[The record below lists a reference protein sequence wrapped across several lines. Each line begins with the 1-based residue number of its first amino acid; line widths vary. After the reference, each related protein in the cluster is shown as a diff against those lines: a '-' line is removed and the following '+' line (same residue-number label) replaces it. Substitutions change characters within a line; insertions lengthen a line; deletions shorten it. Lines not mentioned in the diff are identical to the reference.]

1 MHLVNCNLRGA
12 DVTEACRASALWKV
26 FEGGDQGRKV
36 KCNRCNGVWQIIRL
50 FGYPPACNTLVQ

>member
-36 KCNRCNGVWQIIRL
+36 KCDGV
-50 FGYPPACNTLVQ
+50 GKNDHTCPG